1 MAWGWSTLNAHN
13 TDTPLAINKKELDF
27 FDAPSDLIPGS
38 TKEGS
43 KLGIAVD
50 IF

>member
-1 MAWGWSTLNAHN
+1 MGLNAQN
-13 TDTPLAINKKELDF
+13 TDTPLAINKEELNF

-38 TKEGS
+38 TKEGW
-43 KLGIAVD
+43 KLGIAVE